1 MFRCFLTVALVAA
14 AAAVPQAAFTA
25 EFAVHAITIPE
36 MKAVFGQVE
45 SRTVVPARARIG
57 GTIREIRV
65 SEGSEVR
72 EGDVIGVVV
81 DDKMAL
87 QLAAADAKIAALK
100 SEFANARTELERAEQ
115 LVAQGVAT
123 QSRLD
128 AARTALEVATNQ
140 VAAAEADK
148 AVIEQSAREGEV
160 LTVSN
165 LRHFRWRTEED
176 YDQRWETRRYNLA
189 TVTGA
194 DVFLTY
200 WSGEAIAHL
209 LVSFTFS
216 NSVPLT
222 FSIEVRREK
231 GEEWSALAGF
241 FRSYEMAYVAAD
253 ERDIVG
259 LRTNARREDTRLF
272 RINASPSQAR
282 DLLLAY
288 VKDVDDLA
296 ARASLP
302 EQAMERLGTQIA
314 EIARR
319 ERHDSH
325 RLIEEF
331 MLAANEAVARFVT
344 SRQVPFIYRIHEP
357 PAPEKLAAFRECL
370 VPFGFT
376 LEMKGDTVE
385 PAALQALV
393 ASAEGKP
400 EERMVNYG
408 LLRCMKQARYSGINL
423 KHFGLAS
430 DC

>member
-148 AVIEQSAREGEV
+148 AVIAQGAKEGDVLAPATGRV
-160 LTVSN
+160 LTVPVTAGSVIMAGEPVARIATGPYY
-165 LRHFRWRTEED
+165 LR
-176 YDQRWETRRYNLA
+176 L
-189 TVTGA
+189 
-194 DVFLTY
+194 
-200 WSGEAIAHL
+200 
-209 LVSFTFS
+209 
-216 NSVPLT
+216 
-222 FSIEVRREK
+222 
-231 GEEWSALAGF
+231 
-241 FRSYEMAYVAAD
+241 
-253 ERDIVG
+253 
-259 LRTNARREDTRLF
+259 
-272 RINASPSQAR
+272 
-282 DLLLAY
+282 
-288 VKDVDDLA
+288 
-296 ARASLP
+296 SLP
-302 EQAMERLGTQIA
+302 ERHAA
-314 EIARR
+314 EIAEGAIVEVGVRGR
-319 ERHDSH
+319 AQASGAPGATAQGRIVKVYPEIVDGRVIADVDVAGIGSYFVNERTLVSIPVGKRSVLAVPQKAVTSLHGIDYV
-325 RLIEEF
+325 R
-331 MLAANEAVARFVT
+331 LAATDGPRDVAVILGETFESQSGTLVEILT
-344 SRQVPFIYRIHEP
+344 GLKDGDRIMLP
-357 PAPEKLAAFRECL
+357 
-370 VPFGFT
+370 
-376 LEMKGDTVE
+376 
-385 PAALQALV
+385 
-393 ASAEGKP
+393 
-400 EERMVNYG
+400 
-408 LLRCMKQARYSGINL
+408 
-423 KHFGLAS
+423 
-430 DC
+430 